1 MERVTLKR
9 LEDPDGVP
17 FWYVVRARVVSV
29 SGEQHACKRRAL
41 NTYDDNDDKENTR
54 PWMIV
59 NGKLLPPVPVF
70 ASSS

>member
-41 NTYDDNDDKENTR
+41 NTDDDTR

-59 NGKLLPPVPVF
+59 NGKLLPPVPLF